1 MSNADS
7 FDDFIR
13 SHGYDPKSEIIAGK
27 WVRFGRKS
35 AISAKLYEDG
45 LGGYLHDWRTGEK
58 HYWFANRNALS
69 PSEYAQR
76 KEALEALRTAQKA
89 KQESAYAEASRF
101 AQKWFEEAMEA
112 RSSHPYLLKKK
123 VKAHGIKQVDSKLLI
138 PIYSVLGDMQSIQSI
153 DAYGNKQ
160 FLKGG
165 KVSGGCHF
173 IGEIVNGKPIY
184 IAEGYATA
192 ASVYEDTKCLTIVA
206 FNAANLINV
215 ATDLRAQLTNAE
227 IVIAG
232 DADPV
237 GQKYAEK
244 AAKAVNGVTLIPTF
258 GSNPDEYSD
267 WNDYF
272 NFWVTK

>member
-1 MSNADS
+1 MSNVDS

-13 SHGYDPKSEIIAGK
+13 SHGYDPKFEIIAGK

-58 HYWFANRNALS
+58 HYWFANRNTLS

-76 KEALEALRTAQKA
+76 KEAVEALRADQKA
-89 KQESAYAEASRF
+89 KQESAYAEVSRV

-112 RSSHPYLLKKK
+112 SPCHPYLLKKK
-123 VKAHGIKQVDSKLLI
+123 VKAHGIKQVDSRLLI
-138 PIYSVLGDMQSIQSI
+138 PIYSVVGVMQSIQSI

-173 IGEIVNGKPIY
+173 IGEIINGKPIY

-215 ATDLRAQLTNAE
+215 ATDLRLQLANAE

-244 AAKAVNGVTLIPTF
+244 AAKAVNGTSLIPNF